1 MKEESLYYEGGEER
15 KKLTHWEDRGLKKK
29 TWQTKKLIKQ
39 VEKREWDTWV
49 SNFGI
54 KFEINNMTKGS
65 VWFGVESDPG
75 NAIAMIL
82 KS

>member
-1 MKEESLYYEGGEER
+1 M
-15 KKLTHWEDRGLKKK
+15 
-29 TWQTKKLIKQ
+29 IKQ
-39 VEKREWDTWV
+39 VEKREWDTWD

-75 NAIAMIL
+75 SAIAMIL